1 MKRFLLCI
9 LAILMVA
16 SMVTVPAFAQQPAVQ
31 ADEKVGD
38 DALPSSF
45 TLVGTPDLPPIYNQ
59 GEVGC
64 CASCAITYTQ
74 FTNAVSRYLRK
85 YHPEIKFEPAT
96 GEKQYLFS
104 PKWTYNF
111 AGAGTAWVYH
121 ILQEQGGMTMDV
133 SSFYLHPINGSF
145 LVHRPTGAK
154 PLVASA
160 ICWDIAKDQM
170 EQAMNYRLK
179 NFEQIWVGGNHEL
192 AKVDG

>member
-45 TLVGTPDLPPIYNQ
+45 TLVGTPDLPPICNQ